1 MCTAEDG
8 SKKTY
13 TIVFHVDETPLVY
26 TTFNGI
32 QLGVVRNLDSA
43 KIPSGFKKNTVKLD
57 GQDIE
62 GLTNSQLQISL
73 GYLVDE
79 KGNEDFYIIENE
91 KVTSVFQKIT
101 INKKSYI
108 VLSVPKESEVRTGMT
123 FSTLEIGK
131 NKIFGWIYDD
141 SQMKDYQLL
150 YLMNAETGEK
160 NYYQYELTEG
170 TLQKYIDFQTEM
182 TPVEKQENDK
192 EESSSHTLEY
202 ILFGSTIVF
211 GLLSVGLLVYIQNF
225 KKKSIAVIKNY
236 YEKKNQ

>member
-1 MCTAEDG
+1 M
-8 SKKTY
+8 
-13 TIVFHVDETPLVY
+13 
-26 TTFNGI
+26 
-32 QLGVVRNLDSA
+32 
-43 KIPSGFKKNTVKLD
+43 KLD